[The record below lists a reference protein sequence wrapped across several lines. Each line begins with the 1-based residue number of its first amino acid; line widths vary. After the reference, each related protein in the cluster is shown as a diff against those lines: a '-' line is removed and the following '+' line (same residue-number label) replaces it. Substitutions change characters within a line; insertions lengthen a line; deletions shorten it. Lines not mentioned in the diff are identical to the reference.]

1 MRETGNVETDRRG
14 EGKGERMKQRKEKT
28 KREEEKEKKQDML
41 QSDPRKTL

>member
-1 MRETGNVETDRRG
+1 
-14 EGKGERMKQRKEKT
+14 MKQRKEKT